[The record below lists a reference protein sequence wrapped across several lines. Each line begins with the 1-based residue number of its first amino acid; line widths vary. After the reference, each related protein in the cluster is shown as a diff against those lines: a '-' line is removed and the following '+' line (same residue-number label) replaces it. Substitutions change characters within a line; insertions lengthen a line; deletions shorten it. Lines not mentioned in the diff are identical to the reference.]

1 MDGPAV
7 YKIARKE
14 VYRMLLKTL
23 KETGLKRESIDWVVP
38 HQASKK
44 AVEAYSTVGGF
55 KKEKVLET
63 VSRFGN
69 CVAASVPMTLVM
81 AIKND
86 QIKRND
92 LVMLIG
98 TGAGLSAACS
108 IFRY

>member
-1 MDGPAV
+1 
-7 YKIARKE
+7 
-14 VYRMLLKTL
+14 MLLKTL
-23 KETGLKRESIDWVVP
+23 KETGLKKESIDWVVP

-55 KKEKVLET
+55 QKEKILES
-63 VSRFGN
+63 VSSFGN
-69 CVAASVPMTLVM
+69 CVAASVPMTMVM

-108 IFRY
+108 IIRY